1 MTAIQQATS
10 PLHLFCP
17 FHSSYNS
24 LQALF
29 SAAHLIH
36 TMCKTSLNFLTM
48 QAVHAEEILVPMIS
62 WNLDGQRMH
71 ADAGDVQQS
80 LTAIRDYSVFQ
91 VLVISADI

>member
-1 MTAIQQATS
+1 
-10 PLHLFCP
+10 
-17 FHSSYNS
+17 
-24 LQALF
+24 
-29 SAAHLIH
+29 
-36 TMCKTSLNFLTM
+36 M